1 MTIQPEYGEEKR
13 MEQQSAGPIPPGHA
27 DRAGREGDE
36 HAREEAEAEYL
47 DPSGNEAHA
56 PGETCERCG
65 AVLTASQDAR
75 RLPDGHWVHEICP
88 L

>member
-1 MTIQPEYGEEKR
+1 VTTQPEYSEEER
-13 MEQQSAGPIPPGHA
+13 MKQQSAGPRPAGHA
-27 DRAGREGDE
+27 DPAEREGDE

-47 DPSGNEAHA
+47 DPADNEAHA

-65 AVLTASQDAR
+65 AVITASQDAR
-75 RLPDGHWVHEICP
+75 RLPDGRWVHEACP